1 MTHELRREQWLPI
14 SLETAWSFISS
25 PRNLERIT
33 PKDMDFRI
41 RQLDDE
47 TAIRTGQR
55 ITYSVKPVLGVPVR
69 WVTRIPLV
77 EAPYRFVDE
86 QEKGPYAYWRHEHIL
101 RPERGGTMMEDIVT
115 YRLPLGPLGD
125 LAHQMFVKSRLESI
139 FAYREQALEHI
150 FPKLEPT
157 SVIR

>member
-1 MTHELRREQWLPI
+1 
-14 SLETAWSFISS
+14 
-25 PRNLERIT
+25 
-33 PKDMDFRI
+33 
-41 RQLDDE
+41 
-47 TAIRTGQR
+47 
-55 ITYSVKPVLGVPVR
+55 
-69 WVTRIPLV
+69 
-77 EAPYRFVDE
+77 
-86 QEKGPYAYWRHEHIL
+86 
-101 RPERGGTMMEDIVT
+101 MMEDIVT